1 VLTSLVRADGLVRI
15 PPGVQGLEAGERV
28 TVHLYRPPAEIEHT
42 IVALGSH
49 DLTLDL
55 LAQFLAE
62 RGARLTS
69 ANLGSLGGLIALSRG
84 EAHLA
89 GSHLL
94 DPETGEF
101 NLAYVDRY
109 LPGRQVV
116 LVGMVGR
123 EQGLIVEAANPK
135 NVRGL
140 EDLVRP
146 QVRFI
151 NRQRGSGTRLLLDY
165 HLQRLGLSPQSI
177 LGYDR
182 EEYTHLTVAAA
193 VASGRVDC
201 ALGIRA
207 AAEALGLGFVP
218 LFRERY
224 DLVIPREHFE
234 SARLAPLLEVLKLR
248 EFREAVVALPGY
260 DVARMGEVIA
270 TRP

>member
-1 VLTSLVRADGLVRI
+1 
-15 PPGVQGLEAGERV
+15 
-28 TVHLYRPPAEIEHT
+28 
-42 IVALGSH
+42 
-49 DLTLDL
+49 
-55 LAQFLAE
+55 
-62 RGARLTS
+62 
-69 ANLGSLGGLIALSRG
+69 
-84 EAHLA
+84 
-89 GSHLL
+89 
-94 DPETGEF
+94 
-101 NLAYVDRY
+101 
-109 LPGRQVV
+109 
-116 LVGMVGR
+116 
-123 EQGLIVEAANPK
+123 
-135 NVRGL
+135 
-140 EDLVRP
+140 
-146 QVRFI
+146 
-151 NRQRGSGTRLLLDY
+151 
-165 HLQRLGLSPQSI
+165 